1 MFALRHSTRASA
13 LATAFAVALVASI
26 AFPVAARAAEPT
38 HDKMMKMPSSGA
50 EFMKMDPAECM
61 MMMDHNH
68 DSKVTKKEYM
78 KFQEELFKKM
88 AKKDPN
94 SFTREEWL
102 GQVHTSP

>member
-1 MFALRHSTRASA
+1 VTSYSR
-13 LATAFAVALVASI
+13 
-26 AFPVAARAAEPT
+26 
-38 HDKMMKMPSSGA
+38 D
-50 EFMKMDPAECM
+50 
-61 MMMDHNH
+61 NH

-102 GQVHTSP
+102 GQLHSSP